1 MLDIIRSCHWQV
13 DRYSGSF
20 IQDSWQLHTF
30 LKNKIRMQT
39 VCIFMG
45 DRYILKKPQ
54 CVFEHYNVF
63 TYVVKNFEKIEFTE
77 KILPKIIED

>member
-1 MLDIIRSCHWQV
+1 
-13 DRYSGSF
+13 
-20 IQDSWQLHTF
+20 
-30 LKNKIRMQT
+30 
-39 VCIFMG
+39 MG